1 MKNVSLKSL
10 KTLKPVHLRIA
21 ALVLI
26 LFVILISLFS
36 CGKDDEKEVS
46 NENSSVS
53 LPAQS
58 ENISSNKENFSEDEE
73 NPKENSSSSAV
84 NYYVRLNRGLSSD
97 NNKLVLT
104 SPSQLKTSVDY
115 RGKNFSSTISDEKQ
129 ISQIISLLQNAKKIP
144 DDSTIVSTSSA
155 RSVSLTLPYSDGF
168 GNLYVFE
175 AFLDSSNKTVT
186 IIQDNLSNLY
196 EAKNSVAS
204 SIFDLVKPKETSL
217 NAERLNIYSSK
228 NFEKNILKAQSKNS
242 EDFEMILNLVNSL
255 DYFGSSLDL
264 DSPDYLITLLPPNSV
279 QEDNFCYLWL
289 DEKYVK
295 IAFAEDDIAVYSS
308 NQVTSSQ
315 IKKWIKNNSV
325 K

>member
-1 MKNVSLKSL
+1 MKNLSVKS
-10 KTLKPVHLRIA
+10 LKPVHLRIA
-21 ALVLI
+21 ALALI

-36 CGKDDEKEVS
+36 CGKDDEKEIS
-46 NENSSVS
+46 EENPSLS

-58 ENISSNKENFSEDEE
+58 DELSSNKDTSSEKQEVPAE
-73 NPKENSSSSAV
+73 TPSNSAF
-84 NYYVRLNRGLSSD
+84 NYYVRLTRGLSSD
-97 NNKLVLT
+97 ENKLVLT
-104 SPSQLKTSVDY
+104 VPSQLKASVDY
-115 RGKNFSSTISDEKQ
+115 RGEKFSSVISDEAQ
-129 ISQIISLLQNAKKIP
+129 ISSITSLLQNAKKIP
-144 DDSTIVSTSSA
+144 DDSTIISTSSA
-155 RSVSLTLPYSDGF
+155 RAVSLTLPYSDGF
-168 GNLYVFE
+168 GNLYIFE
-175 AFLDSSNKTVT
+175 AFLNNSNKTVT

-196 EAKNSVAS
+196 EAKNSVAN

-242 EDFEMILNLVNSL
+242 DDFELILNLVNSL

-289 DEKYVK
+289 DEKYAK

-308 NQVTSSQ
+308 NQVTSAQ
-315 IKKWIKNNSV
+315 VKKWIKNNSV